1 MPADCSRAMV
11 YRRNDVGWEN
21 SRHYA
26 TPPPREMTSEKQAQK
41 FHTVDA
47 SLPRSGS
54 CFWLVEGNFQPIR
67 STTVMILKVTRHQYG
82 IFAQVS
88 RSDVISCRNL
98 WWHRLGQMA
107 RFVFLWSVSLARFS
121 KKLRRKWMLKKCQCC
136 CKKLELHNNFPWT
149 AFIHFAGNE
158 NPENG
163 RASIASVG

>member
-1 MPADCSRAMV
+1 MV
-11 YRRNDVGWEN
+11 YRRNDVVWEN

-67 STTVMILKVTRHQYG
+67 STTVILKVTRHQHG
-82 IFAQVS
+82 IFALVC
-88 RSDVISCRNL
+88 RSDVISWGNL
-98 WWHRLGQMA
+98 WWHRETSSVFSA
-107 RFVFLWSVSLARFS
+107 RTDGAICYSLICFS
-121 KKLRRKWMLKKCQCC
+121 RAIFQETSPEMDAKKCQCC
-136 CKKLELHNNFPWT
+136 CKKLELHNFPWT

-158 NPENG
+158 SPGNE
-163 RASIASVG
+163 RACIVSVG

>member
-1 MPADCSRAMV
+1 MQRHHPAKWRL
-11 YRRNDVGWEN
+11 RNKHRN
-21 SRHYA
+21 SILLTRHYPDLGRA
-26 TPPPREMTSEKQAQK
+26 SDWSKEIFSQSEAQPWSWK
-41 FHTVDA
+41 W
-47 SLPRSGS
+47 R
-54 CFWLVEGNFQPIR
+54 
-67 STTVMILKVTRHQYG
+67 
-82 IFAQVS
+82 
-88 RSDVISCRNL
+88 VISMEFLHSFLDQTSFRGETCGGIGKRRL
-98 WWHRLGQMA
+98 FSRLGQMA